1 MSVLGL
7 AAVPTVCL
15 MGPTASGKSGL
26 AMLLASKYPIEII
39 SVDSALVYR
48 GMDIGTA
55 KPSATDRAQVVHHL
69 IDITEPE
76 DSYSAA
82 RFASDAS
89 ALIDQVR
96 ARARLP
102 LLVGGTMLYFRALQQ
117 GLDAMPGAD
126 AAVRAE
132 LEEQASRLGWPALHQ
147 QLSELDPETAARL
160 APGDSQRISRAL
172 EVYRVS
178 GTPLSQWHAQRA
190 PAKGTDQFINLA
202 LMPSQRRPLH
212 LRIEARFDQMLKDG
226 LLDEVR
232 GLMARPGFMRDAPSM
247 RAVGYRQAIE
257 YLLGE
262 VNAGE
267 MRERALAATRQLA
280 KHQITWLRSM
290 QKERVFDCLA
300 EDAAD
305 QLVEAVAGYFSAAEG
320 TRQALHQDL
329 A

>member
-1 MSVLGL
+1 
-7 AAVPTVCL
+7 
-15 MGPTASGKSGL
+15 MGPTASGKSGI

-48 GMDIGTA
+48 GMDIGSA
-55 KPSATDRAQVVHHL
+55 KPSAFERAQVVHHL

-89 ALIDQVR
+89 ALIKEVR

-102 LLVGGTMLYFRALQQ
+102 LLVGGTMLYFRALQH

-126 AAVRAE
+126 AAMRAE
-132 LEEQASRLGWPALHQ
+132 LEEEATRVGWPALHQ
-147 QLSELDPETAARL
+147 QLSEVDPDTAARL

-172 EVYRVS
+172 EVYRSS
-178 GTPLSQWHAQRA
+178 GIPLSQWHLQRA
-190 PAKGTDQFINLA
+190 PARVTKQFINLA
-202 LMPSQRRPLH
+202 LMPSERRPLH

-232 GLMARPGFMRDAPSM
+232 GLMARPGFRRDAPSM

-262 VNAGE
+262 VDASQ

-290 QKERVFDCLA
+290 QKDRVFDCLA
-300 EDAAD
+300 EDAAA
-305 QLVEAVAGYFSAAEG
+305 QLVEAAAGFFSAAADKP
-320 TRQALHQDL
+320 QASHPAQ

>member
-1 MSVLGL
+1 VTDKEL
-7 AAVPTVCL
+7 AKAPTVCL
-15 MGPTASGKSGL
+15 MGPTASGKSSL
-26 AMLLASKYPIEII
+26 AMLLASRYPIEIV

-55 KPSATDRAQVVHHL
+55 KPSAFERALVPHHL

-89 ALIDQVR
+89 ELIKEVR
-96 ARARLP
+96 ARRRVP

-126 AAVRAE
+126 AAIRAE
-132 LEEQASRLGWPALHQ
+132 LEQEAVRLGWPALHQ
-147 QLSELDPETAARL
+147 RLREVDAATAARL
-160 APGDSQRISRAL
+160 APQDAQRISRAL
-172 EVYRVS
+172 EVYRIS
-178 GTPLSQWHAQRA
+178 GTPLSQWHAKRA
-190 PAKGTDQFINLA
+190 PIDSGNFINLA
-202 LMPSQRRPLH
+202 LMPSERRPLH
-212 LRIEARFDQMLKDG
+212 LRIEARYDQMLKNG
-226 LLDEVR
+226 FLDEVR
-232 GLMARPGFMRDAPSM
+232 SLMARPGFHRDASSM

-262 VNAGE
+262 VSAGE
-267 MRERALAATRQLA
+267 MRDRALAATRQLA

-290 QKERVFDCLA
+290 QKEQVVDCLA
-300 EDAAD
+300 DDAAD
-305 QLVEAVAGYFSAAEG
+305 QLLDAAANYLSAAAD
-320 TRQALHQDL
+320 TPQASHQVQ